1 MGLLDV
7 LNSMQTGQGGAAGES
22 GGTSPIA
29 MALLSLL
36 TNNTQAPAPGGDGSA
51 SAPPAGG
58 GLLGGMLGGLTGG
71 GSGLG
76 GLLKGGLG
84 GLLASGA
91 AGGALSGGVGDLLKQ
106 FEQSGHGDIIS
117 SWIGNGGNQAITPDA
132 LENALGS
139 DRISTLMTQSGM
151 SRDDL
156 LAGLSQHLPTLINHL
171 TPNGRPPTE
180 DEAAKA
186 V

>member
-7 LNSMQTGQGGAAGES
+7 LNSMQTGQGGAAAES

-51 SAPPAGG
+51 SAPPAGS

-76 GLLKGGLG
+76 GLLKGALG

-91 AGGALSGGVGDLLKQ
+91 AGVLSGGVGDLLKQ

>member
-7 LNSMQTGQGGAAGES
+7 LNSLQTGPGGTTGQ

-29 MALLSLL
+29 TALLSLL
-36 TNNTQAPAPGGDGSA
+36 TNNAQPSASDGDGAA

-71 GSGLG
+71 GGLG
-76 GLLKGGLG
+76 GLLKSGLG
-84 GLLASGA
+84 GMLGGAA
-91 AGGALSGGVGDLLKQ
+91 AGGLLSGGVGNLLKQ

-117 SWIGNGGNQAITPDA
+117 SWIGNGDNQAITPDA
-132 LENALGS
+132 LEKALGS
-139 DRISTLMTQSGM
+139 DRISTLMTQSGL

-180 DEAAKA
+180 DEASKA